1 MALSSYRMQAWW
13 RLW

>member
-1 MALSSYRMQAWW
+1 MAWSSYRMQAWW